1 LTVVLFLI
9 GTGITR
15 STLREVGTRPLVQGV
30 ALWLV
35 VASLSLWAIHVG
47 WIAL

>member
-1 LTVVLFLI
+1 LFYFLI

-15 STLREVGTRPLVQGV
+15 DTLRPVGVRPLVQGV
-30 ALWLV
+30 TLWIV
-35 VASLSLWAIHVG
+35 VASLSLYAIHAG